1 MKSERDDTP
10 VLITEAAPSYEAEHD
25 ARKRKYLT
33 MMALRMPCLIL
44 AGIFLDRLKT
54 LETCASSEIDF
65 ATAAGTPAFDWRNGS
80 RRSF

>member
-1 MKSERDDTP
+1 VES
-10 VLITEAAPSYEAEHD
+10 D
-25 ARKRKYLT
+25 ARFYRRRANEELAAAGRAVT
-33 MMALRMPCLIL
+33 QAARERRMIL

-54 LETCASSEIDF
+54 LETCASAEIDF